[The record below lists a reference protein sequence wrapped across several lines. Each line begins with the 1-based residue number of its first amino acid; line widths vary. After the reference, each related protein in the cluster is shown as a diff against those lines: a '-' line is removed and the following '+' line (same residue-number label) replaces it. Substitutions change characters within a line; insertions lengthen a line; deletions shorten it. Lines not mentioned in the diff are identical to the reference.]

1 MIWDLFPHIF
11 KSAGRLAH
19 MHAAPATTSL
29 ASSSVSWISRT
40 EADRRMN
47 DVIVAKGRHQK
58 LDNCIARYQYTVVEY
73 GSWSDNQSLL
83 YSSLRSKL

>member
-1 MIWDLFPHIF
+1 
-11 KSAGRLAH
+11 

-58 LDNCIARYQYTVVEY
+58 LDNYKARYQYTVVEY